1 MGKILEGIATG
12 LFVGKVKYF
21 PGTLGSL
28 WAIPF
33 ILLARDLFSFAIIF
47 LFLFVFGVISA
58 DFVAKKRGE
67 KDPREVVID
76 EIVGF
81 FVSTFNL
88 EPNFKNLALA
98 FILFR
103 LFDILKPFPIREVEN
118 FGGGLGIV
126 LDDVVAGAY
135 VCVVLWILKVYVSL
149 YI

>member
-1 MGKILEGIATG
+1 MRSLGI
-12 LFVGKVKYF
+12 
-21 PGTLGSL
+21 
-28 WAIPF
+28 
-33 ILLARDLFSFAIIF
+33 SFQHS
-47 LFLFVFGVISA
+47 GV
-58 DFVAKKRGE
+58 
-67 KDPREVVID
+67 
-76 EIVGF
+76 
-81 FVSTFNL
+81 

-118 FGGGLGIV
+118 LGGGLGIV